1 MTIQLLNLCKCAG
14 IKNVCEKRNYRF
26 VNINYHLKKIMNV
39 TNIADFR
46 TTKIKYVCTVVDQNK
61 IGQNK
66 FRLCNSIFLRN
77 PSLRKQK

>member
-1 MTIQLLNLCKCAG
+1 
-14 IKNVCEKRNYRF
+14 
-26 VNINYHLKKIMNV
+26 MNV